1 MDLAAIL
8 ASQDLAGSPDSLAT
22 AAFRASQVLADL
34 AARQDLAADLD
45 LADSQAFRE
54 SVVFQA
60 PPALAVV
67 PV

>member
-45 LADSQAFRE
+45 LVVTQAFRE
-54 SVVFQA
+54 SVAFPVS
-60 PPALAVV
+60 PATADALV
-67 PV
+67 

>member
-22 AAFRASQVLADL
+22 AAFRASQVPADL

-45 LADSQAFRE
+45 LVVIQAFQDLAV
-54 SVVFQA
+54 SPVSLA
-60 PPALAVV
+60 TAVV